1 MREERISERKERRR
15 EKERLV
21 QRIVNENIIIF
32 ILLKFGWKR

>member
-32 ILLKFGWKR
+32 ILLNFGWKR